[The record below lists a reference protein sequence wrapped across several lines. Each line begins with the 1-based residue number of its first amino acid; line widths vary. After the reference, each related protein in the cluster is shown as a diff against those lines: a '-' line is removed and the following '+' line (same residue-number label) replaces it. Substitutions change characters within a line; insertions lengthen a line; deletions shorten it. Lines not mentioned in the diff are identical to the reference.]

1 MEALLTG
8 LFPVEE
14 KAILNKGELLEV
26 NFWDVS
32 IDYNSHLKV
41 FNFFDVHNIF
51 PIQNKLE

>member
-26 NFWDVS
+26 HFWDVS
-32 IDYNSHLKV
+32 IDYNSRLKV

>member
-41 FNFFDVHNIF
+41 FNFVDVHNIF